1 MVGVKKLFAMAWVV
15 EVSTIRL
22 GGGAPLKALYL
33 SGHNDASEARAAVS
47 RFVNAI
53 EGDNVCTP
61 QIISDQT
68 ANALGV
74 PLDGV
79 IELLAALASITKA
92 TFFINGRLK
101 EFRSAAAASGNGRNH
116 LVVQESQT
124 NIKWSLVVQELPR
137 HPITR
142 DFLDA
147 DEVES
152 YVGRQVRVM
161 VDPISACAEAT
172 GNNGGIDCVQEA
184 RLLTLCPT

>member
-1 MVGVKKLFAMAWVV
+1 MAWVV
-15 EVSTIRL
+15 EVVTIRL

-33 SGHNDASEARAAVS
+33 SGHNDAGEARAAVT

-53 EGDNVCTP
+53 EGDNVGTP
-61 QIISDQT
+61 KIFSDQA

-74 PLDGV
+74 PPDGV
-79 IELLAALASITKA
+79 IELLAAPAQITNA
-92 TFFINGRLK
+92 TFIINGCLK
-101 EFRSAAAASGNGRNH
+101 EFLSAAADSGNGRNH

-161 VDPISACAEAT
+161 VEPISACAVAA

-184 RLLTLCPT
+184 SLLTLCPT